1 MQIPQ
6 DKPKSPFSKLI
17 LFISIGIFLVLALF
31 LLWPTGNQ
39 ATIQS
44 AYVEEGNISEHIPL
58 YGRLRA
64 EVERSI
70 IPKISGAV
78 VNKLVRPGDLVT
90 PDSVILELSNI
101 KIEQEYTDAKMA
113 VMSVLANMKEL
124 ESQLLS
130 QQRKLN
136 NNVVLAKSKQA
147 LFEVELSAK
156 KKLYVNQVISEL
168 DLKKAELEFQQA
180 QLAAQLGIDELSDFS
195 QIKEAKRAVENARL
209 EQAKARLD
217 VATSNKES
225 LLIKAGMNGVVQS
238 LDSTI
243 KVGQWLNAGDSLG
256 NVAQADKLYAEA
268 KVMASYASMLEV
280 GQHVTLEIKGETVNG
295 VVNHIEPNVVENQV
309 QLYIVPEALP
319 NTARLNIELS
329 GRITVIDKA
338 ALVVARP
345 EYISDKK
352 SDQAVWV
359 IDSNG
364 DVQMR
369 EAVLG
374 LITQSQIEIISGLVP
389 GDRVALSNVGYL

>member
-1 MQIPQ
+1 M
-6 DKPKSPFSKLI
+6 
-17 LFISIGIFLVLALF
+17 
-31 LLWPTGNQ
+31 
-39 ATIQS
+39 
-44 AYVEEGNISEHIPL
+44 
-58 YGRLRA
+58 
-64 EVERSI
+64 
-70 IPKISGAV
+70 
-78 VNKLVRPGDLVT
+78 
-90 PDSVILELSNI
+90 
-101 KIEQEYTDAKMA
+101 
-113 VMSVLANMKEL
+113 
-124 ESQLLS
+124 
-130 QQRKLN
+130 
-136 NNVVLAKSKQA
+136 LAKSKQA

-345 EYISDKK
+345 DYISDKK